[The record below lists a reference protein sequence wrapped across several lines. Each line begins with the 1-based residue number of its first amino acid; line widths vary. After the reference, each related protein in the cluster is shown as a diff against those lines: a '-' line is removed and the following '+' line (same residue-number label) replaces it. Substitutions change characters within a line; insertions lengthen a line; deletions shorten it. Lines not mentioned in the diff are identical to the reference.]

1 MRILAIAL
9 CVMLSSC
16 IAVVQPASKPVARP
30 TVSTQPIVVQPA
42 SIWNTRIGL
51 PAYPGASVTELEN
64 NRDGSSQVSFNSDA
78 GFDAVYAFF
87 HREISARGW
96 QRTNYDLKDKATKV
110 EANYAQR
117 GNDFKLKLDAQGKS
131 GKYKLEIKF

>member
-1 MRILAIAL
+1 MRLLIITICLA
-9 CVMLSSC
+9 LSSC
-16 IAVVQPASKPVARP
+16 VAVVQPVARP
-30 TVSTQPIVVQPA
+30 TTQPLVVQPA
-42 SIWNTRIGL
+42 NIWNTRIGL
-51 PAYPGASVTELEN
+51 PAYPGASVIELEN

-78 GFDAVYAFF
+78 GFEAVYAFF
-87 HREISARGW
+87 HREISVRGW

>member
-1 MRILAIAL
+1 MRLLIITLCLA
-9 CVMLSSC
+9 LSSC
-16 IAVVQPASKPVARP
+16 VAIVQPAPRPTTTTQPLVVQPAN
-30 TVSTQPIVVQPA
+30 
-42 SIWNTRIGL
+42 IWNTRIGL
-51 PAYPGASVTELEN
+51 PGYPGASVVELEN

-78 GFDAVYAFF
+78 GFEAVYAFF
-87 HREISARGW
+87 HRELSVRGW